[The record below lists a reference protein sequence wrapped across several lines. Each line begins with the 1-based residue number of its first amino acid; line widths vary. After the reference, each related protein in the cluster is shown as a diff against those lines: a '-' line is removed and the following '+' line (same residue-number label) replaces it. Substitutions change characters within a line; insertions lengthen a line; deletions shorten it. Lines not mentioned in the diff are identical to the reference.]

1 MKSLLGEIT
10 KLLKFSEGS
19 SGTHIAP
26 DNFYPLTEVCPGPH
40 SLYSFGH
47 GYYGR
52 LGNGS
57 SGSYDIL
64 SPSKVLCFEETS
76 IVAVKM
82 SSAHVLVLISTG
94 QIYSFG
100 KCHFGQLGLG
110 YEWMD
115 AFTPQLIP
123 LKVSI
128 QFISTGTHHSL
139 AIDQEGRAYSWGC
152 GFSGALGHGDE
163 GLQTTP
169 TLISSLPGSCLWI
182 AGGAS

>member
-1 MKSLLGEIT
+1 
-10 KLLKFSEGS
+10 
-19 SGTHIAP
+19 
-26 DNFYPLTEVCPGPH
+26 
-40 SLYSFGH
+40 
-47 GYYGR
+47 
-52 LGNGS
+52 
-57 SGSYDIL
+57 
-64 SPSKVLCFEETS
+64 
-76 IVAVKM
+76 M

-152 GFSGALGHGDE
+152 EFCGALGHGDE
-163 GLQTTP
+163 VLRTRP
-169 TLISSLPGSCLWI
+169 TLMSSLPGSCLCI
-182 AGGAS
+182 AGGEAHSLALLSTHSGDLAVYSWGKGTQGQLVRLRIRYFLKRFLFLVA